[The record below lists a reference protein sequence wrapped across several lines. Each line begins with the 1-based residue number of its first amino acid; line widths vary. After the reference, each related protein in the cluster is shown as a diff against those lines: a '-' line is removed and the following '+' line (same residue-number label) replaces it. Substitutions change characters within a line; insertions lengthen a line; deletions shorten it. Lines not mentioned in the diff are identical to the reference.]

1 MSSNPSNPPPLA
13 PLRAWR
19 PFVCLALGLGLTM
32 AAPGHDLF
40 TAYIQHRIALTLGAE
55 YLDVTVQLTFFED
68 GSQHEREHMDTN
80 GDGQL
85 SRREIDRYLAGLET
99 SSARAVTLRLAG
111 KPVELTPLYAPQLD
125 LLGNDRVGRGHHRL
139 TLHFFATTPNDLA
152 VNWDLTSEDR
162 LGPGIRSLGALQVEG
177 RVGARLE
184 ALPAADPLH
193 PPARDGAPREFRARL
208 LAPPVLPIATPGAPA
223 NPQP

>member
-1 MSSNPSNPPPLA
+1 MSSNPSNPTPLV

-19 PFVCLALGLGLTM
+19 PFLCLALGLSLII

-40 TAYIQHRIALTLGAE
+40 TAYIQHRLALTLGAQ

-85 SRREIDRYLAGLET
+85 SRSEIDRYLAGLET
-99 SSARAVTLRLAG
+99 SSAQAITLRLAG
-111 KPVELTPLYAPQLD
+111 KPVALTPLYAPQLD

-152 VNWDLTSEDR
+152 ANTEFTIEDR
-162 LGPGIRSLGALQVEG
+162 LWPEVRALGSLQVEG
-177 RVGARLE
+177 RDGARLE

-193 PPARDGAPREFRARL
+193 PPARDGAAREFRARL
-208 LAPPVLPIATPGAPA
+208 LDPPAQIGRASCRERV
-223 NPQP
+223 